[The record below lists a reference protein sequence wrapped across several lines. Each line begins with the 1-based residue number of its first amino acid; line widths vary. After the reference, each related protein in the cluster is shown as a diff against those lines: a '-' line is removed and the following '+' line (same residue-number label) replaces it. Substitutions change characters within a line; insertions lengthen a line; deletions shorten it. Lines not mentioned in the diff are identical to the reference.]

1 MKTLIIGTGTGGIG
15 DEVEDILIYDTT
27 HEPSLR
33 DDIHCP
39 SIEQLD
45 VRDQQSIDTYMMN
58 FGPFDEIVYSA
69 GVSQLKWVKDLNWR
83 DLDKVFDVNIAGAIL
98 VATAHEKL
106 FPSTPDT
113 PGVRYVVLVSDA
125 AHTPMRG
132 SIAYCVSKA
141 GAEMAVR
148 CLARELAPA
157 WTVVGVSPGVVE
169 GTGMT
174 KELAESIPAFRGW
187 TEDQAREYEGT
198 PPIGRRVTKREVAET
213 VLFALT
219 GPQALNGS
227 ILTIN
232 GGK

>member
-15 DEVEDILIYDTT
+15 DEVQDALIYSANQGN
-27 HEPSLR
+27 PR
-33 DDIHCP
+33 DQESIYCP

-45 VRDQQSIDTYMMN
+45 VRDQQSIEIYMMN
-58 FGPFDEIVYSA
+58 HGPFDEIVYSA
-69 GVSQLKWVKDLNWR
+69 GVSQLKWIQDLNWR
-83 DLDKVFDVNIAGAIL
+83 DLDKVLDVNVAGAIL
-98 VATAHEKL
+98 VATAHTKL
-106 FPSTPDT
+106 FPEHS
-113 PGVRYVVLVSDA
+113 GVRYVVIVSDA
-125 AHTPMRG
+125 ANTPMRG
-132 SIAYCVSKA
+132 SISYCVSKA

-148 CLARELAPA
+148 CMARELAPA

-169 GTGMT
+169 GTAMT
-174 KELAESIPAFRGW
+174 EALAKKIPEFRGW
-187 TEDQAREYEGT
+187 TEDQARAYEGN
-198 PPIGRRVTKREVAET
+198 PPIGRRVTKQEVAET

>member
-15 DEVEDILIYDTT
+15 DEVEDVLIYD
-27 HEPSLR
+27 R
-33 DDIHCP
+33 DLQEEEIEYHCP
-39 SIEQLD
+39 TIEQLD
-45 VRDQQSIDTYMMN
+45 VRDQASIDTYMMN

-69 GVSQLKWVKDLNWR
+69 GVSQLKWIQDLNWR
-83 DLDKVFDVNIAGAIL
+83 DIDKVLDVNVAGTIL
-98 VATAHEKL
+98 VATAHSKL
-106 FPSTPDT
+106 FPEH
-113 PGVRYVVLVSDA
+113 PGVRYAVIVSDA

-132 SIAYCVSKA
+132 SISYCVSKA
-141 GAEMAVR
+141 AAEMAVR
-148 CLARELAPA
+148 CMARELAPS
-157 WTVVGVSPGVVE
+157 WTVVGISPGVVE
-169 GTGMT
+169 GTAMT
-174 KELAESIPAFRGW
+174 EALAKEIPEFRGW

>member
-15 DEVEDILIYDTT
+15 DEVEDVLIYERDLQEESIDYY
-27 HEPSLR
+27 EPSIK
-33 DDIHCP
+33 D
-39 SIEQLD
+39 LD
-45 VRDQQSIDTYMMN
+45 VRDQASIDMYVMN
-58 FGPFDEIVYSA
+58 HGPFDEIVYSA
-69 GVSQLKWVKDLNWR
+69 GVSQLKWIPDLNWR
-83 DLDKVFDVNIAGAIL
+83 DIDKVLDVNVAGAIL
-98 VATAHEKL
+98 VAAAHSKL
-106 FPSTPDT
+106 FPDH
-113 PGVRYVVLVSDA
+113 PGVRYVVIVSDA

-132 SIAYCVSKA
+132 SISYCVSKA
-141 GAEMAVR
+141 AAEMAVR
-148 CLARELAPA
+148 CMARELAPA

-169 GTGMT
+169 GTAMT
-174 KELAESIPAFRGW
+174 EGLAQEIPGFRGW
-187 TEDQAREYEGT
+187 TEDQAKAYEGT